1 MKILINRIFASLIT
15 IFTVCISSWTFA
27 IDVYTFS
34 PGGAI
39 QDAAGRGYES
49 TTGGRSI
56 LNTISSVNSYIWFF
70 VGFFCFV
77 FMIWNGYKLIS
88 ANGDEKAMKSART
101 ALLWSVVWLAICILS
116 YIIVNVAVKLF
127 A

>member
-1 MKILINRIFASLIT
+1 MKILINRIFTLLVT
-15 IFTVCISSWTFA
+15 IFATFVFSRAFA
-27 IDVYTFS
+27 IDVYTFQDK
-34 PGGAI
+34 PY
-39 QDAAGRGYES
+39 DAAAGTVGYS
-49 TTGGRSI
+49 YGGRSI